1 MLACLLQSRRGT
13 GLRRSVTSK
22 IPQIPMWF
30 VAITVGL
37 CAPPAASVTSLLSA
51 IAPLGF
57 GGFDASA
64 QQRKDISFLLKQ
76 LGQVN
81 PNPQPATDLQ
91 GDWELLYSDAPD
103 ITGLI
108 NSGPFVRLVRIGQQ
122 IDSSAMTIANVIEY
136 APRTWLPLEQVGAIE
151 DRLQQRVLLSYSVE
165 DGGKRC
171 KLKVAGLALGARKLL
186 GVSFA
191 SAPPLTLRGPLEL
204 PFGEFECVY
213 NDGNVRV
220 VRTAQGYYSVN
231 RRFPPGDGWDES
243 R

>member
-1 MLACLLQSRRGT
+1 MCWVLFLSV
-13 GLRRSVTSK
+13 GLSPTNAAVVTS
-22 IPQIPMWF
+22 
-30 VAITVGL
+30 
-37 CAPPAASVTSLLSA
+37 PAAPLLSA

-64 QQRKDISFLLKQ
+64 QQRKDIALMLKK
-76 LGQVN
+76 LGQAN
-81 PNPQPATDLQ
+81 PNPQPATDLD

-103 ITGLI
+103 ITGLV

-186 GVSFA
+186 GVSLA